1 MVMVLKFFK
10 KKKGHVVAAGFDME
24 ANFREKA
31 LLIQLHMGIWSFM
44 QLHSMEQGH
53 SPCH

>member
-1 MVMVLKFFK
+1 MVMVLKFFFL
-10 KKKGHVVAAGFDME
+10 KKGHVAAGFDME

-31 LLIQLHMGIWSFM
+31 LLIQLQMGIWSFM